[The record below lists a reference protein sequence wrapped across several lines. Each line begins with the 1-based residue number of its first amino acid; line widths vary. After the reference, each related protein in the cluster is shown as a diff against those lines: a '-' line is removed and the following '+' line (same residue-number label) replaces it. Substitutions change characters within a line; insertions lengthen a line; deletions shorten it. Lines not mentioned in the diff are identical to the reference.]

1 MQNIIQAPKQIQT
14 KAFPPHDYLC
24 TLIITGHWGVLCD
37 MIGDPRQLIS
47 TLTHVFYMIGKPMRP
62 SLTLTLTHIFYMI
75 GEPRWP
81 SSTLTLTYISYMI
94 GEPNRLSSTLTL
106 IHVFYTWLVNLG
118 DRVQP

>member
-1 MQNIIQAPKQIQT
+1 MNQKNQSMQDIIQAPKQTQT
-14 KAFPPHDYLC
+14 KPFPSYDYLC

-47 TLTHVFYMIGKPMRP
+47 TLTLTHVFYMIGKPMRP
-62 SLTLTLTHIFYMI
+62 NLTLTQTHVFYMI

-81 SSTLTLTYISYMI
+81 SSTLTLIHVFYMI
-94 GEPNRLSSTLTL
+94 GESLS
-106 IHVFYTWLVNLG
+106 